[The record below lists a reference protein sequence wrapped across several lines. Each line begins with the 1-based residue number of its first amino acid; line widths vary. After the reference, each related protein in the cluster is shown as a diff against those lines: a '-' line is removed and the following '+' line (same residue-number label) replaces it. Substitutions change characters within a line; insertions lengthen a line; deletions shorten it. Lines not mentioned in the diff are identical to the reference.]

1 MSESEKNLR
10 GQLFSKKIFFQKRP
24 KSKINLR
31 VNFLMLLLLQEEKKS
46 LQQILQHFKS
56 VVVAVLYLMLR
67 LL

>member
-1 MSESEKNLR
+1 
-10 GQLFSKKIFFQKRP
+10 
-24 KSKINLR
+24 
-31 VNFLMLLLLQEEKKS
+31 MLLLLQEEKKS